1 MIIAIEGADQ
11 AGKATQARM
20 LAEALE
26 RRGLSTETFAFP
38 DYSTPVGKLI
48 KADLNRVSQPRGHGA
63 APEAPQLLHTLLAA
77 NRWEALPRIRT
88 ALDAKDVVLM
98 NRYYHS
104 NLAYGL
110 ARGLTRRWLRGLD
123 YGLPEPDVVLILD
136 ITAHESFKRKSAGR
150 DRFESDAPLLKRV
163 RYMYHSKSCRGRQ
176 ERWEVV
182 DAIGTRQAVHAR
194 VLAAVS
200 PAVHQLCGVWV
211 AEPKAA
217 ALATAPATPRQAAQ
231 NLKFA
236 RAAAA
241 LGWPPPAS
249 ASS

>member
-11 AGKATQARM
+11 AGKTTQTQM

-26 RRGLSTETFAFP
+26 RRGLGTETFAFP
-38 DYSTPVGKLI
+38 DYETPVGRQI
-48 KADLNRVSQPRGHGA
+48 KASLHLDGA
-63 APEAPQLLHTLLAA
+63 AGFGQPPPQLMHILLAA
-77 NRWEALPRIRT
+77 NRWEALPRIRA
-88 ALDAKDVVLM
+88 ALDANDIVLM

-104 NLAYGL
+104 NLAYGM
-110 ARGLTRRWLRGLD
+110 ARGLTRRWLENLD
-123 YGLPEPDVVLILD
+123 AGLPKSDLVIVLD
-136 ITAHESFKRKSAGR
+136 IDAVESFKRKSSGR
-150 DRFESDAPLLKRV
+150 DRFERGKGLLKEV
-163 RYMYHSKSCRGRQ
+163 RLRYCDEACLDKEHWK
-176 ERWEVV
+176 VIN
-182 DAIGTRQAVHAR
+182 AIGSRQAVHAR
-194 VLAAVS
+194 VLTAVS

-217 ALATAPATPRQAAQ
+217 ALATAPVTPRQAAQ